1 MDRQTFPDTFENIDY
16 EEKYVAIEP
25 KTSCP
30 VLYGIRSNNSDV
42 LLKAKNMV
50 KVNEEIQD
58 YCIFK
63 TNQHTDMHI
72 QKAENIASM
81 KQYGCYEVVGT
92 VKNNPRIIDG
102 GHLFF
107 IFLMKHQILNVEHMN
122 QQNHLEKRFQ
132 IYVLEILLSFM
143 VVLGRKT
150 LLILKNFKLSN

>member
-1 MDRQTFPDTFENIDY
+1 MALDDFTYELLTYRIPKNYGSKRQIDYESVYNMDRQTFPDTFENIDY

-30 VLYGIRSNNSDV
+30 VLYGIRSNTPDV

-72 QKAENIASM
+72 QKQKI
-81 KQYGCYEVVGT
+81 
-92 VKNNPRIIDG
+92 
-102 GHLFF
+102 L
-107 IFLMKHQILNVEHMN
+107 HQ
-122 QQNHLEKRFQ
+122 
-132 IYVLEILLSFM
+132 
-143 VVLGRKT
+143 
-150 LLILKNFKLSN
+150 